1 MEKRERKS
9 GRDRKRGREI
19 KREIESNID
28 SERERDQKESGGDR
42 TDKPQGIRE
51 KGKTEEKGRC

>member
-1 MEKRERKS
+1 MRGKDHRVDGMHFKRREMEKRERKS

-28 SERERDQKESGGDR
+28 SERERD
-42 TDKPQGIRE
+42 
-51 KGKTEEKGRC
+51 